1 MIQINPTQ
9 IPLRNAEVNFITMR
23 SEFDLGGE
31 TSRVFWQV
39 YDVEKQPITSGTIEV
54 DSDTHLAWAEDD
66 SFIIDFTLNNLG
78 LTIKD

>member
-9 IPLRNAEVNFITMR
+9 IPLRNAEANFITMR
-23 SEFDLGGE
+23 SEFHLGTE

-54 DSDTHLAWAEDD
+54 DSDTHLAWGVDD
-66 SFIIDFTLNNLG
+66 SVIEDYVLNQLNLER
-78 LTIKD
+78 L